1 MIRLPEW
8 TIGVELE
15 SAKMAHGNEI
25 IHRLLTP
32 NFILESDNIVPK
44 PQLVIAK
51 TGILSRLVLLRSL
64 AAANVFIVPRALTS

>member
-1 MIRLPEW
+1 
-8 TIGVELE
+8 
-15 SAKMAHGNEI
+15 MAHGNEI

-51 TGILSRLVLLRSL
+51 TGILSRLVLFRSL
-64 AAANVFIVPRALTS
+64 AAADVFIVPRALTS